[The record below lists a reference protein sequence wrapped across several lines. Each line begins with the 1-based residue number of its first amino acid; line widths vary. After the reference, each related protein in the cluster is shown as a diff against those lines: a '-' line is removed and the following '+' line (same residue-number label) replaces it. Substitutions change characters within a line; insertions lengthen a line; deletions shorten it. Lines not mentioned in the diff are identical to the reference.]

1 MKINFHRDGDDND
14 ENKFR
19 SFIKVAN
26 TTINT
31 DKFSPTRQKNI
42 CDKNDDIETKCIRM
56 AT

>member
-1 MKINFHRDGDDND
+1 MKINFHRDGGDND